1 MTGPRARARATA
13 GDGWRRLAT
22 AGVCTARTGGP
33 VPVPGTG
40 TGPPGLQWS
49 SVASARTDYWPSVGV
64 AVGVEVGSVTV
75 SVGSGVG
82 LGARVWYSS
91 CELVST
97 GTFAEVPSASG

>member
-1 MTGPRARARATA
+1 VREGAR
-13 GDGWRRLAT
+13 DGWRRLAT
-22 AGVCTARTGGP
+22 AGDGWCVHRTDRRPGAGP
-33 VPVPGTG
+33 WDRHRASRSAVVERRV
-40 TGPPGLQWS
+40 S
-49 SVASARTDYWPSVGV
+49 ASARTDYWPSVGV